1 VKSLVMTGGGEVP
14 PWSAVPPPPGPGRAA
29 RSPASHRVLTARPS
43 SPMPRTRAPNEGLP
57 YLTSSTCSQTG
68 PSFATSSSRPHGAS
82 LPKALATLHDAQL
95 AIPRKHG
102 HSSWT
107 ALKEYIPA
115 PTNRAELAAGHGGS
129 PFTQASSAAAPGS
142 PGCRFVRM
150 AAASPQTPT
159 PARYAPRTS
168 MISSPNGATTLT
180 STASV
185 PRAACRATMAARP
198 KYLAMSRRR
207 TWSRRGAW
215 RRVPAALAA
224 ISWRRSAGT
233 GWNVQPASA
242 AS

>member
-1 VKSLVMTGGGEVP
+1 MKSLVMTGGGEVP

-107 ALKEYIPA
+107 ALKEYIP
-115 PTNRAELAAGHGGS
+115 
-129 PFTQASSAAAPGS
+129 
-142 PGCRFVRM
+142 
-150 AAASPQTPT
+150 QTPT

-215 RRVPAALAA
+215 RSVPAALAA